1 VVIKEMGIGRVFR
14 KCKTIIY
21 KFFNPRMR
29 GLDLYEVP
37 RIYFKNRLTLGKNIH
52 INDSVFIH
60 AVGGVEIGDNTVL
73 SHGCSVISTSLDTA
87 GWTKFGG
94 NNHHIDKKIIIG
106 KHVWLCANCTILPG
120 VTIADNCVIA
130 SGAVVT
136 KSITESG
143 TMWGGCPAKFIK
155 FL

>member
-1 VVIKEMGIGRVFR
+1 
-14 KCKTIIY
+14 
-21 KFFNPRMR
+21 
-29 GLDLYEVP
+29 
-37 RIYFKNRLTLGKNIH
+37 
-52 INDSVFIH
+52 
-60 AVGGVEIGDNTVL
+60 
-73 SHGCSVISTSLDTA
+73 
-87 GWTKFGG
+87 
-94 NNHHIDKKIIIG
+94 
-106 KHVWLCANCTILPG
+106 VWLCANCTILPG